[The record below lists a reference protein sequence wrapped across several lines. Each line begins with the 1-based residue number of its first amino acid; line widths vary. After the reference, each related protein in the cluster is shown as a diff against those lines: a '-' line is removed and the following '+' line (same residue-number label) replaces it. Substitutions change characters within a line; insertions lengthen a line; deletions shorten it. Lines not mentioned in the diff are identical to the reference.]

1 MKLKNK
7 QIFTEKYW
15 RCFFVRVF
23 MYTAV
28 TAFAVIVAGV
38 LVLPVAMAIL
48 YSGWFLFLYLAYL
61 IFIILAA
68 AFAR

>member
-1 MKLKNK
+1 
-7 QIFTEKYW
+7 
-15 RCFFVRVF
+15 

-61 IFIILAA
+61 VFIILAA